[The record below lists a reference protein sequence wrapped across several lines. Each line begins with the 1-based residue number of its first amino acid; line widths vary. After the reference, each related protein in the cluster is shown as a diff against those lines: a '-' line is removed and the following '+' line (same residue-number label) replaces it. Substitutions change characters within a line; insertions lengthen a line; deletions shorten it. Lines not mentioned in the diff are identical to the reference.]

1 MLGERET
8 AFIGARD
15 SFYMASVG
23 ETGWPYVQ
31 HRGGPAGFLR
41 IVDEQTIGFADFTG
55 NRQYISV
62 GNFRKDDRV
71 SLFLMDYPNRTRL
84 KLLGRV
90 KLIGPE
96 HPALLAKLEVNGYH
110 ASVERGFLIQIEA
123 FDWNCPQHIT
133 PRYADAEVDALM
145 APLVEEN
152 RMLKHRQRDH
162 GGRTDTLGNGPLE
175 LVVTG
180 IRQLTPRIRAY
191 ELSAPDGGELP
202 VFQAG
207 AHLQLP
213 ALLDNRDTVI
223 RHYSISSSPMERSFY
238 EIAVLRE
245 DDGTGGS
252 LGIHSTFEVG
262 LRIRCPLPRSH
273 FSFHIDSRPGVLIA
287 GGIGITPIKAI
298 ALSLK
303 SRGNDVH
310 LHYAGRSRKEMA
322 FQRELHAELG
332 AGLTTYSAADN
343 QRLSI
348 EQILRTVPA
357 QALIYVCG
365 PEPLIDA
372 VLDVAAVLKI
382 DPGRVRF
389 ERFVVT
395 LPADQDP

>member
-1 MLGERET
+1 MGHKFAEIAFTTSVREVQRSSGSREGYASMDEGEDYNHLLGERET

-223 RHYSISSSPMERSFY
+223 RTTRLAPVRWSAASTRSQCCVKMTAPVARLVSTPPLRLVCVFVARCRVVISRSIS
-238 EIAVLRE
+238 
-245 DDGTGGS
+245 
-252 LGIHSTFEVG
+252 IH
-262 LRIRCPLPRSH
+262 
-273 FSFHIDSRPGVLIA
+273 
-287 GGIGITPIKAI
+287 
-298 ALSLK
+298 
-303 SRGNDVH
+303 
-310 LHYAGRSRKEMA
+310 
-322 FQRELHAELG
+322 
-332 AGLTTYSAADN
+332 
-343 QRLSI
+343 
-348 EQILRTVPA
+348 
-357 QALIYVCG
+357 
-365 PEPLIDA
+365 
-372 VLDVAAVLKI
+372 
-382 DPGRVRF
+382 DPGC
-389 ERFVVT
+389 
-395 LPADQDP
+395 